1 MYKKGKESNKN
12 QPVKKSTNKNKK
24 TETLSSLLKN
34 FNQTLPKIEEV
45 STLASHFI
53 TQARLKRDWPSVKIA
68 FNTGDHKNAE
78 DIALSS
84 ADFLEKNLKELK
96 DCIEEI
102 DEKKA
107 QAIEFARNCFI
118 YLNNVHR
125 GTCLGEA
132 GKIML
137 DLFDQGELS
146 GNVILGLIDKAE
158 KISKNKDLPFANKL
172 TSPQTK
178 AITFMVEERD
188 IRIAPT
194 IENLQNYTLLC
205 NNIFQYT
212 PLLKALTHEDFKIAQ
227 KLVNKLL
234 SNQHNPSR
242 QA

>member
-1 MYKKGKESNKN
+1 MMYKKDKESNKN
-12 QPVKKSTNKNKK
+12 QPVKKSINKNKK

-53 TQARLKRDWPSVKIA
+53 TQARLKRDWPSVKLA
-68 FNTGDHKNAE
+68 FNTGAHKNAE

-107 QAIEFARNCFI
+107 QAIEFARSCFI

-158 KISKNKDLPFANKL
+158 EISKNKDLPFANKL

-234 SNQHNPSR
+234 SNQHS
-242 QA
+242 